1 VKSGKEQDEISKQGI
16 AMHSTF
22 FAVGGDKHM
31 AQAELSQS
39 TQTIS
44 RPRRRLAV
52 MSIFILTLISL
63 TVVLVP
69 VWLIFPFRVQT
80 HRTLELSYIFRLI
93 SPILTVI
100 IAGAI
105 LFAMIRIW
113 RGRRWWTKGAMII
126 ALLLALFCTWA
137 ARFNHFELMFNP
149 IKDPA
154 YASTTE
160 ASFVAD
166 SDMVMAVEINGE
178 AAAYPIRQLGYY
190 HVVQDV
196 VGGVPIVVTY

>member
-1 VKSGKEQDEISKQGI
+1 MVTEVGPSQYTEKIS
-16 AMHSTF
+16 
-22 FAVGGDKHM
+22 
-31 AQAELSQS
+31 L
-39 TQTIS
+39 
-44 RPRRRLAV
+44 PRRRLAV

-63 TVVLVP
+63 TVIAVP
-69 VWLIFPFRVQT
+69 VWLIMPFHVQT
-80 HRTLELSYIFRLI
+80 HRILEVSYIFRRV

-100 IAGAI
+100 VSAAI
-105 LFAMIRIW
+105 IFQMIRIW
-113 RGRRWWTKGAMII
+113 KGRRWWTKGAMTI